1 MGRTKKRYLYIAA
14 LLMLSLLFAGT
25 FRTMNVK
32 ADEAVEIYTYED
44 LLQLGRNP
52 EGSFKLMADIDCS
65 SQIWTPIDFRGT
77 LDGNNHAILNLKVNG
92 CGATRTST
100 YDGNMVQYDTY
111 FSGFFNILKNANVSN
126 LKFLGVD
133 VNVDTGNP
141 CFAGSIAGMMENS
154 TISNCMVEG
163 QVKVSTNAKCFGT
176 GGIAG
181 YGYGLIENSDA
192 NVTLI
197 CIDEDVDYKE
207 EQFMG
212 GAYAAGYIDLV
223 NNHISIKG
231 YDTDHGYVHDG
242 GLVGMYIF
250 YPEDNGQ
257 YGTMTGNAVDGF
269 ITFYEDNED
278 RRAYCEAF
286 IGEIMNWNFEKDDFN
301 EDNFYR
307 DELFFDDFY
316 DWDTDTYLVLQP
328 HSCDEPNMESRVVAS
343 TETEYGYTEY
353 TCTNCDYSYRT
364 AYTALTTNPQ
374 PEPVLTPEEEAS
386 KAEPTPAPAKKG
398 INKVLITILAIIAV
412 LVIAFVILLIVRTQ
426 QRKKREKLRAM
437 RRAKAL
443 EARRTQGENRGRNN
457 NPPKE

>member
-1 MGRTKKRYLYIAA
+1 
-14 LLMLSLLFAGT
+14 
-25 FRTMNVK
+25 
-32 ADEAVEIYTYED
+32 
-44 LLQLGRNP
+44 
-52 EGSFKLMADIDCS
+52 
-65 SQIWTPIDFRGT
+65 
-77 LDGNNHAILNLKVNG
+77 
-92 CGATRTST
+92 
-100 YDGNMVQYDTY
+100 
-111 FSGFFNILKNANVSN
+111 
-126 LKFLGVD
+126 
-133 VNVDTGNP
+133 
-141 CFAGSIAGMMENS
+141 
-154 TISNCMVEG
+154 
-163 QVKVSTNAKCFGT
+163 
-176 GGIAG
+176 
-181 YGYGLIENSDA
+181 
-192 NVTLI
+192 
-197 CIDEDVDYKE
+197 
-207 EQFMG
+207 
-212 GAYAAGYIDLV
+212 
-223 NNHISIKG
+223 
-231 YDTDHGYVHDG
+231 
-242 GLVGMYIF
+242 MYIF

-398 INKVLITILAIIAV
+398 INKVLIIILAVVAV